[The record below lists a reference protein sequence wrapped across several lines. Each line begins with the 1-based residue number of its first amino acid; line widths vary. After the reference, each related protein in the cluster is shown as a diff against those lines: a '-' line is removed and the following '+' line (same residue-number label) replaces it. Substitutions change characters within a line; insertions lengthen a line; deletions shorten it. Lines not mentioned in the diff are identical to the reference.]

1 MPKYAKGY
9 NQPVDAIPGRGW
21 AVILSGTV
29 INLCLGCLYAWS
41 VWLKYLTDN
50 AYMKAHGWALQEVLV
65 KGQMVSQHALT
76 AEQASNPK
84 SLCILVFAL
93 LMIPG
98 GKIQDKYGPCVPGMI
113 GAVFMGGGMII
124 AGMAKSYAGILWGFG
139 VGGGIAMGIAYAAP
153 VPATRR
159 WVGPH
164 QVGLMIGITVSG
176 YGGAAFY
183 VAPLIKWLI
192 TSYSLKASFLV
203 LGVAYLI
210 IIFIAGN
217 VLAWPEEGYV
227 PPQPPEGWG
236 AGKKASVS
244 VVDWTAGEMVKT
256 WQFYMLILL
265 FCLNTQAGLLIIGH
279 AAKFVKPFLAS
290 GFILVAAGGFFNAIG
305 RIGTGKYSDIL
316 GRDRAY
322 ILNAALATLCMFAL
336 PSLIAAKSLVPT
348 FIACMLAYWVYGGGL
363 SLLPSYTA
371 DFYGPKNLG
380 FNYGLVF
387 IGWGLGAF
395 MPKLGGYIRDV
406 TGSYK
411 AAFYIAGLLLIV
423 AIVIALVTK
432 RPVKATE

>member
-21 AVILSGTV
+21 AVILSGTT

-41 VWLKYLTDN
+41 VWLKYLTDEV
-50 AYMKAHGWALQEVLV
+50 YMQAHGWA
-65 KGQMVSQHALT
+65 GALT

-84 SLCILVFAL
+84 SLCIIIFAL

-98 GKIQDKYGPCVPGMI
+98 GKIQDKYGPSVAGTI
-113 GAVFMGGGMII
+113 GAIFMGAGLII
-124 AGMAKSYAGILWGFG
+124 AGMAHSYAGILWGFG

-164 QVGLMIGITVSG
+164 QVGVMIGITVAG

-192 TSYSLKASFLV
+192 VSYSLSASFLV

-210 IIFIAGN
+210 VIGIAAQI
-217 VLAWPEEGYV
+217 LAWPEEGYV
-227 PPQPPEGWG
+227 PPQPPETE
-236 AGKKASVS
+236 ATRKAAASVT
-244 VVDWTAGEMVKT
+244 DWQAGEMLGT
-256 WQFYMLILL
+256 WQFYALVAL

-279 AAKFVKPFLAS
+279 AAKIVKPFLEQ
-290 GFILVAAGGFFNAIG
+290 GFILVAAGGFMNAAG
-305 RIGTGKYSDIL
+305 RVGTGKYSDII
-316 GRDRAY
+316 GRDKAY
-322 ILNAALATLCMFAL
+322 MLNAFVAALCMFAL
-336 PSLIAAKSLVPT
+336 PAIIAAKSLFMAFT
-348 FIACMLAYWVYGGGL
+348 ACMIAYWVYGGGL
-363 SLLPSYTA
+363 ALLPSYTA

-395 MPKLGGYIRDV
+395 MPKLAGHIKDV
-406 TGSYK
+406 TGKYDE
-411 AAFYIAGLLLIV
+411 AFYVAGILLLIAV
-423 AIVIALVTK
+423 ALAFVTK
-432 RPVKATE
+432 KPQKRGA

>member
-1 MPKYAKGY
+1 MPKFAKGY

-21 AVILSGTV
+21 AVILAGTT

-41 VWLKYLTDN
+41 VWLKYLTDD
-50 AYMKAHGWALQEVLV
+50 AYMKAHGWA
-65 KGQMVSQHALT
+65 GALT

-84 SLCILVFAL
+84 SLCILIFAL

-98 GKIQDKYGPCVPGMI
+98 GKIQDKYGPSVAGTI
-113 GAVFMGGGMII
+113 GAVFMGLGMII
-124 AGMAKSYAGILWGFG
+124 AGMGHSYAGILWGFG

-164 QVGLMIGITVSG
+164 QVGVMIGITVAG

-192 TSYSLKASFLV
+192 LSYSLSASFLV

-210 IIFIAGN
+210 IIGIAAQ

-227 PPQPPEGWG
+227 PPQPPET
-236 AGKKASVS
+236 AVAAKAAATRTA
-244 VVDWTAGEMVKT
+244 VDWSSGEMAGT
-256 WQFYMLILL
+256 WQFYALIAL

-279 AAKFVKPFLAS
+279 AAKIVKPFLEQ
-290 GFILVAAGGFFNAIG
+290 GFILVAAGGFMNAAG
-305 RIGTGKYSDIL
+305 RVGTGKYSDII

-322 ILNAALATLCMFAL
+322 MMNAFVAALCMFAL
-336 PSLIAAKSLVPT
+336 PAIIAAKSLFLAFT
-348 FIACMLAYWVYGGGL
+348 ACMIAYWVYGGGL
-363 SLLPSYTA
+363 ALMPSYTA

-380 FNYGLVF
+380 MNYGLVF
-387 IGWGLGAF
+387 LGWGLGAF
-395 MPKLGGYIRDV
+395 MPKLAGKIRDV
-406 TGSYK
+406 TGTYDQ
-411 AAFYIAGLLLIV
+411 AFYVAGILLLV
-423 AIVIALVTK
+423 AVALAFVTK
-432 RPVKATE
+432 RPEKRGA

>member
-1 MPKYAKGY
+1 MYAKGY
-9 NQPVDAIPGRGW
+9 NQPVDKIPGRGW
-21 AVILSGTV
+21 AVILSGTT

-41 VWLKYLTDN
+41 VWLKYLTDD
-50 AYMKAHGWALQEVLV
+50 AYMKAHGWA
-65 KGQMVSQHALT
+65 GALT

-84 SLCILVFAL
+84 SMCILIFAL

-98 GKIQDKYGPCVPGMI
+98 GKIQDKYGPSVAGTI
-113 GAVFMGGGMII
+113 GAVFMGLGMII
-124 AGMAKSYAGILWGFG
+124 AGMAHSYAGILWGFG

-164 QVGLMIGITVSG
+164 QVGVMIGITVAG

-183 VAPLIKWLI
+183 VAPLIKWI
-192 TSYSLKASFLV
+192 IVSYSLSASFLA

-210 IIFIAGN
+210 IIGIAAQI
-217 VLAWPEEGYV
+217 LAWPEEGYV

-236 AGKKASVS
+236 AGKKASATAS

-256 WQFYMLILL
+256 WQFYVLVAL

-279 AAKFVKPFLAS
+279 AAKIVKAFLEK
-290 GFILVAAGGFFNAIG
+290 GFILVAAGGFMNAMG
-305 RIGTGKYSDIL
+305 RVGTGKYSDII

-322 ILNAALATLCMFAL
+322 ILNAGVAALIFFAL
-336 PSLIAAKSLVPT
+336 PAMIAAKSLFLT
-348 FIACMLAYWVYGGGL
+348 FTACMIAYWVYGGGL
-363 SLLPSYTA
+363 ALLPSYTA

-395 MPKLGGYIRDV
+395 MPKLAGYIKDH
-406 TGSYK
+406 TGSYDQ
-411 AAFYIAGLLLIV
+411 AFYIAGGLLIV
-423 AIVIALVTK
+423 ACVLAFITK
-432 RPVKATE
+432 KPVKAE

>member
-9 NQPVDAIPGRGW
+9 NKPVDSIPGRGW
-21 AVILSGTV
+21 AVILSGTT

-41 VWLKYLTDN
+41 VWLKYLTDDV
-50 AYMKAHGWALQEVLV
+50 YMKAHGWA
-65 KGQMVSQHALT
+65 GALT

-84 SLCILVFAL
+84 SLCILIFAL

-98 GKIQDKYGPCVPGMI
+98 GKIQDKYGPTVAGSISAVVM
-113 GAVFMGGGMII
+113 GAGMII
-124 AGMAKSYAGILWGFG
+124 AGVSHSYAGILWGFG
-139 VGGGIAMGIAYAAP
+139 VGGGIAMGIGYAAP

-164 QVGLMIGITVSG
+164 QVGVMIGITVSG

-192 TSYSLKASFLV
+192 TSYSLSLSFIV

-210 IIFIAGN
+210 VIGIAAQ

-227 PPQPPEGWG
+227 APQPPAAKAG
-236 AGKKASVS
+236 AKAAPSRTVI
-244 VVDWTAGEMVKT
+244 DWTAGEMAGT
-256 WQFYMLILL
+256 WQFYALIVL

-279 AAKFVKPFLAS
+279 AAKIVKPFLEQ
-290 GFILVAAGGFFNAIG
+290 GFILVAAGGFMNAAG
-305 RIGTGKYSDIL
+305 RIGTGKYSDII

-322 ILNAALATLCMFAL
+322 MINAAAAALCMFAL
-336 PSLIAAKSLVPT
+336 PAIIAAKSLFLAFT
-348 FIACMLAYWVYGGGL
+348 ACMIAYWVYGGGL
-363 SLLPSYTA
+363 SLIPSYTA
-371 DFYGPKNLG
+371 DFFGPKNLG

-395 MPKLGGYIRDV
+395 MPKLAGHIRDI
-406 TGSYK
+406 TGTYDN
-411 AAFYIAGLLLIV
+411 AFYVAGVLLVIAVLL
-423 AIVIALVTK
+423 ALVTK
-432 RPVKATE
+432 RPMKAGE

>member
-21 AVILSGTV
+21 AVILAGTT

-41 VWLKYLTDN
+41 VWLKYLTDQ
-50 AYMKAHGWALQEVLV
+50 AYMTAHGWA
-65 KGQMVSQHALT
+65 GALT

-84 SLCILVFAL
+84 SLCIIIFAL

-98 GKIQDKYGPCVPGMI
+98 GKIQDKYGPSVAGTI
-113 GAVFMGGGMII
+113 GAVFMGLGLII
-124 AGMAKSYAGILWGFG
+124 AGMAHSYAGILWGFG

-164 QVGLMIGITVSG
+164 QVGVMIGITVAG

-192 TSYSLKASFLV
+192 ISYSLSASFLV

-210 IIFIAGN
+210 VIGIAAQ

-227 PPQPPEGWG
+227 PPQPPETE
-236 AGKKASVS
+236 ATKKAAASVQ
-244 VVDWTAGEMVKT
+244 DWQAGEMLGT
-256 WQFYMLILL
+256 WQFYALVAL

-279 AAKFVKPFLAS
+279 AAKIVKPFLEQ
-290 GFILVAAGGFFNAIG
+290 GFILVAAGGFMNAAG
-305 RIGTGKYSDIL
+305 RVGTGKYSDII

-322 ILNAALATLCMFAL
+322 MLNAFVAALCMFAL
-336 PSLIAAKSLVPT
+336 PAIIAAKSLFMAFT
-348 FIACMLAYWVYGGGL
+348 ACMIAYWVYGGGL
-363 SLLPSYTA
+363 ALLPSYTA

-395 MPKLGGYIRDV
+395 MPKLAGHIKDV
-406 TGSYK
+406 TGKYDE
-411 AAFYIAGLLLIV
+411 AFYVAGILLLIAV
-423 AIVIALVTK
+423 ALAFVTK
-432 RPVKATE
+432 KPMKRSA